1 MGKGCF
7 DEIGS
12 TRVTLKWFS
21 LMVLSSQIV
30 GVLAII
36 LLAVFFGQYRGGFSW
51 TSDLTKEFNYHPLFM
66 TLGMVFFYGD
76 AILAY
81 RVFRDVKKL
90 RVKILHGSLLA
101 LSLIFASIGLKA
113 VFDSHNLSNPPTEN
127 LYSLHSWV
135 GMTAVVFFGLQ
146 WVCGF
151 VSFLFPKL
159 SEDLRRAYM
168 PSHKFWGKTIFI
180 LAVAAVLMGITEYC
194 IFKKLYNNEE
204 TRHQKNIINFFGV
217 FVVIFAT
224 IILYLVSNPGYQRP
238 PDNQIEHV
246 PLAD

>member
-1 MGKGCF
+1 MGKGTF

-21 LMVLSSQIV
+21 FMVLSSQIV
-30 GVLAII
+30 GVTAVI
-36 LLAVFFGQYRGGFSW
+36 LVAVFFGQYRGGFAW
-51 TSDLTKEFNYHPLFM
+51 TSDIHKEFNYHPLFM
-66 TLGMVFFYGD
+66 TLGMIFFYGD

-113 VFDSHNLSNPPTEN
+113 VFDSHNLATPPRAN

-135 GMTAVVFFGLQ
+135 GLTAVILFGTQ

-159 SEDLRRAYM
+159 SEEIRKAYM
-168 PSHKFWGKTIFI
+168 PSHKYWGKAIFS
-180 LAVAAVLMGITEYC
+180 LAVGAVLMGITEYS
-194 IFKKLYNNEE
+194 IFKDIYPGDNLK
-204 TRHQKNIINFFGV
+204 HQRNLINVFGFFVLV
-217 FVVIFAT
+217 FAA

-238 PDNQIEHV
+238 PDNEIEHV

>member
-1 MGKGCF
+1 MGKGTF

-12 TRVTLKWFS
+12 TRVTLQWFS
-21 LMVLSSQIV
+21 IMVLSSQVV

-36 LLAVFFGQYRGGFSW
+36 LLAVLFGQYRGGFGW
-51 TSDLTKEFNYHPLFM
+51 TVKFNYHPLFM

-101 LSLIFASIGLKA
+101 LSFIFSTIGLKA
-113 VFDSHNLSNPPTEN
+113 VFDNHNFANPPKAN

-135 GMTAVVFFGLQ
+135 GLTAVILFAAQ

-159 SEDLRRAYM
+159 SEDLRKAYM
-168 PSHKFWGKTIFI
+168 PSHKFWGKAIFL
-180 LAVAAVLMGITEYC
+180 LAIGAVLMGITEYS
-194 IFKKLYNNEE
+194 IFYKIYNNDDVNYQ
-204 TRHQKNIINFFGV
+204 RHLICFFGV
-217 FVVIFAT
+217 FVLIFAG
-224 IILYLVSNPGYQRP
+224 IVLYLVSNPGYQRP
-238 PDNQIEHV
+238 PDNEIEHV

>member
-1 MGKGCF
+1 MGRGCF
-7 DEIGS
+7 NEIGS

-21 LMVLSSQIV
+21 IMVLISQII

-66 TLGMVFFYGD
+66 TLGMIFFYGD

-113 VFDSHNLSNPPTEN
+113 VFDSHNLDTPPKEN
-127 LYSLHSWV
+127 LYSIHSWI

-146 WVCGF
+146 WVAGF
-151 VSFLFPKL
+151 VSFLFPTL
-159 SEDLRRAYM
+159 SEELRRAYM
-168 PSHKFWGKTIFI
+168 PSHKFWGKVIFI
-180 LAVAAVLMGITEYC
+180 FAVGAVLTGITEYC
-194 IFKKLYNNEE
+194 IFKSIYGNDQ
-204 TRHQKNIINFFGV
+204 TRYQKNIINFVGV
-217 FVVIFAT
+217 FVVSFAT
-224 IILYLVSNPGYQRP
+224 IILYLVSHPAYQRP
-238 PDNQIEHV
+238 PDNQIEHI
-246 PLAD
+246 PLAE